1 MSRPQGDYYGNN
13 KLSPIC
19 SSSSKN
25 TSSRAIAIKKLDW
38 RHEDEEREHILCENK
53 RYEWATWQMYDR
65 IMNHRTKQNF
75 SVPRSSR
82 SRNAETVVT
91 HQTSTYLK
99 QDIFSNHEEVFEL
112 EI

>member
-1 MSRPQGDYYGNN
+1 
-13 KLSPIC
+13 
-19 SSSSKN
+19 
-25 TSSRAIAIKKLDW
+25 
-38 RHEDEEREHILCENK
+38 
-53 RYEWATWQMYDR
+53 MYHR

-91 HQTSTYLK
+91 HQTPTYLK
-99 QDIFSNHEEVFEL
+99 QDIVSNHEEVFEL